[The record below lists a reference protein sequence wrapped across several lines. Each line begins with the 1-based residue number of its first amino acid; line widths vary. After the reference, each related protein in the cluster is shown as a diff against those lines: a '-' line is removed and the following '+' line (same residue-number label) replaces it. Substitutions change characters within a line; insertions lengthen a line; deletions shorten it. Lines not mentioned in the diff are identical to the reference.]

1 MPEKLE
7 RLKQFNKNNN
17 NNNNNDNNNNDND
30 DDNDNAPFVP
40 PPWLLSPP
48 FLPPAYPSSINSSE
62 SGIKV
67 KNPVQ
72 NFLLGGPWRDR
83 PQRETIAVAVREK
96 TVTAAPEKVTFS
108 ENLSKVFPKA
118 DKFFDNELKKWQ
130 Y

>member
-1 MPEKLE
+1 M
-7 RLKQFNKNNN
+7 
-17 NNNNNDNNNNDND
+17 
-30 DDNDNAPFVP
+30 PFVP

-48 FLPPAYPSSINSSE
+48 FLPPAYPSSIDSSE
-62 SGIKV
+62 SGIEV

-72 NFLLGGPWRDR
+72 NFLLGGLWRDR
-83 PQRETIAVAVREK
+83 PQRETTAVAVREK
-96 TVTAAPEKVTFS
+96 TVAAAPEKVKFS